1 MRFVGGGGCNLRRW
15 HECMSVEV
23 EMVEDKGV
31 VSVAEVGHKESL
43 GMEAAELEAGMGMPS
58 VCTVKGAGKD

>member
-1 MRFVGGGGCNLRRW
+1 
-15 HECMSVEV
+15 MSVEV

>member
-1 MRFVGGGGCNLRRW
+1 M
-15 HECMSVEV
+15 HEDVEV

-31 VSVAEVGHKESL
+31 VSVAEVGHNGSL